1 MPVAPHSSFPIRTDV
16 DLDFR
21 PANYVADWCALA
33 AVVQNVTGEARRAA
47 VARGLLGSVRLRA
60 SQLVDVPPRPL
71 SAQLLSDR
79 LPPARRAH
87 WIAGDPLIRV
97 SGEYLP
103 AYLPGEVEIARL
115 VLDTRPMIVYSVR
128 VFALSSSA
136 QGLSRALRGV
146 RMVDEHGTT
155 FSHHGALDAHT
166 YSLGELIRLIDSV
179 RSSTLPE
186 HPEHLPFPEALL
198 LEGVALGVSTGRLHD
213 FVQISSAVYPELRAF
228 YRTRLAWWV
237 QQHFEVGPR
246 SRYRRYNWA
255 DTLGQWWGE
264 RAG

>member
-1 MPVAPHSSFPIRTDV
+1 MPVAPHSSFPVPTEV

-21 PANYVADWCALA
+21 PDRYIADWCALA
-33 AVVQNVTGEARRAA
+33 AVAQNVTGEARRAA

-87 WIAGDPLIRV
+87 WVADDPLARV

-103 AYLPGEVEIARL
+103 AYLPSEVEIARL

-128 VFALSSSA
+128 AAAMPTARGSS
-136 QGLSRALRGV
+136 RTV
-146 RMVDEHGTT
+146 RVVDEHGTT
-155 FSHHGALDAHT
+155 FTHHAEPEAQP
-166 YSLGELIRLIDSV
+166 YSLRALIRLIDGV

-198 LEGVALGVSTGRLHD
+198 LEGVALGVPSGQLHD
-213 FVQISSAVYPELRAF
+213 FVQVSSTVYPELLAF
-228 YRTRLAWWV
+228 YRARLRWWV
-237 QQHFEVGPR
+237 RQHFAVGPR
-246 SRYRRYNWA
+246 SRYVRSTWA
-255 DTLGQWWGE
+255 DNLGRWWREGA
-264 RAG
+264 R